1 MNICI
6 KQIQHSTA
14 CVGGWGGLAGQYLGP
29 LFVSLD
35 QENNLARE
43 GGLKQTHNR
52 SATFETQ
59 RFLCC
64 FLCDILSLDGKYL
77 GWIVCAGA
85 RQRGLEHHQ
94 GDGAA
99 GGGARL
105 PLPLIQLHGQ
115 RDQVPSFYSPFPPL
129 QSWFHRVLTTPPFL
143 KAQRRQVEI
152 ICRIKY
158 QIKSNQTFIFLFI
171 L

>member
-1 MNICI
+1 MG
-6 KQIQHSTA
+6 T
-14 CVGGWGGLAGQYLGP
+14 

-35 QENNLARE
+35 QENNLARD

-52 SATFETQ
+52 SRTFETQ

-64 FLCDILSLDGKYL
+64 FLCDRLSLAARDS

-105 PLPLIQLHGQ
+105 PLPLLQLHGQ
-115 RDQVPSFYSPFPPL
+115 RDQVTPFYSTFSPL
-129 QSWFHRVLTTPPFL
+129 QSWFHRVLTTPPFPISAA
-143 KAQRRQVEI
+143 KAVEI
-152 ICRIKY
+152 ISRRKY
-158 QIKSNQTFIFLFI
+158 LPPPFPTALG
-171 L
+171 